1 MNNTIKT
8 YNYNFSSFVPTDG
21 RHAHLSNFRGD
32 GIIFTGIGAKT
43 GLIQTLISLFGEKLN
58 RDEVVELSIELNK
71 FNHEELHN
79 AKNLLHTLGMDNQ
92 YRKSFDDEGNKLKES
107 VIIKPNFDEAWSNL
121 HFLLFGERFLKILD
135 FDLSLIDLVN
145 IANQKDSLA
154 FRLEARDVEARYWGM
169 EMLKQIGGDSW

>member
-8 YNYNFSSFVPTDG
+8 YNYSFSSFAPVDG
-21 RHAHLSNFRGD
+21 RHHFLRNFKGD
-32 GIIFTGIGAKT
+32 GRIFTGIGAKT
-43 GLIQTLISLFGEKLN
+43 RLIQTLISLFEDSEKLN
-58 RDEVVELSIELNK
+58 RDGIVELSIELSK

-92 YRKSFDDEGNKLKES
+92 YRKFFDDEGNELKES

-121 HFLLFGERFLKILD
+121 HFLLFGLNWKKILY

-154 FRLEARDVEARYWGM
+154 FRLDYIDVE
-169 EMLKQIGGDSW
+169 DSW

>member
-8 YNYNFSSFVPTDG
+8 YNYSFSSFAPVDG
-21 RHAHLSNFRGD
+21 RHHFLRNFKGD
-32 GIIFTGIGAKT
+32 GRIFTGIGAKT
-43 GLIQTLISLFGEKLN
+43 RLIQTLISLFEDSEKLN
-58 RDEVVELSIELNK
+58 RDGIVELSIELSK

-92 YRKSFDDEGNKLKES
+92 YRKFFDDEGNELKES

-121 HFLLFGERFLKILD
+121 HFLLFGEKWKKILY

-154 FRLEARDVEARYWGM
+154 FRLDYIDVE
-169 EMLKQIGGDSW
+169 DSW

>member
-8 YNYNFSSFVPTDG
+8 YNYSFSSFAPVDG
-21 RHAHLSNFRGD
+21 RHHFLRNFKGD
-32 GIIFTGIGAKT
+32 GRIFTGIGAKT
-43 GLIQTLISLFGEKLN
+43 RLIQTLISLFEDSEKLN
-58 RDEVVELSIELNK
+58 RDGIVELSIELNK

-92 YRKSFDDEGNKLKES
+92 YRKFFDDEGNELKES
-107 VIIKPNFDEAWSNL
+107 VIIKPNFHLAWYNL
-121 HFLLFGERFLKILD
+121 HFLLFGEKWKKILY

-154 FRLEARDVEARYWGM
+154 FRLDYIDVE
-169 EMLKQIGGDSW
+169 DSW

>member
-8 YNYNFSSFVPTDG
+8 YNYSFSSFAPTDG
-21 RHAHLSNFRGD
+21 RHHFLRNFKGD
-32 GIIFTGIGAKT
+32 GRIFTGIGAKT
-43 GLIQTLISLFGEKLN
+43 RLIQTLISLFEGEKADEFGLPLN

-92 YRKSFDDEGNKLKES
+92 YRKFFDDEGNELKES

-121 HFLLFGERFLKILD
+121 HFLLFGEKWKKILY

-154 FRLEARDVEARYWGM
+154 SRLDYIELE
-169 EMLKQIGGDSW
+169 DSW

>member
-8 YNYNFSSFVPTDG
+8 YNYSFSSFAPVDG
-21 RHAHLSNFRGD
+21 RHHFLRNFKGD
-32 GIIFTGIGAKT
+32 GRIFTGIGAKT
-43 GLIQTLISLFGEKLN
+43 RLIQTLISLFEDSEKLN
-58 RDEVVELSIELNK
+58 RDGIVELSIELNK

-92 YRKSFDDEGNKLKES
+92 YRKSFDDEGNELKES

-121 HFLLFGERFLKILD
+121 HFLLFGLNWKKILY

-154 FRLEARDVEARYWGM
+154 FRLDYIDVE
-169 EMLKQIGGDSW
+169 DSW

>member
-8 YNYNFSSFVPTDG
+8 YNYSFSSFAPVDG
-21 RHAHLSNFRGD
+21 RHHFLRNFKGD
-32 GIIFTGIGAKT
+32 GRIFTGIGAKT
-43 GLIQTLISLFGEKLN
+43 RLIQTLISLFEDSEKLN
-58 RDEVVELSIELNK
+58 RDGIVELSIELSK

-92 YRKSFDDEGNKLKES
+92 YRKSFDDEGNELKES

-121 HFLLFGERFLKILD
+121 HFLLFGLNWKKILY

-154 FRLEARDVEARYWGM
+154 FRLDYIDVE
-169 EMLKQIGGDSW
+169 DSW

>member
-8 YNYNFSSFVPTDG
+8 YNYSFSSFAPVDG
-21 RHAHLSNFRGD
+21 RHHFLRNFKGD
-32 GIIFTGIGAKT
+32 GRIFTGIGAKT
-43 GLIQTLISLFGEKLN
+43 RLIQTLISLFEDSEKLN
-58 RDEVVELSIELNK
+58 RDGIVELSIELNK

-92 YRKSFDDEGNKLKES
+92 YRKSFDDEGNELKES

-121 HFLLFGERFLKILD
+121 HFLLFGEKWKKILY

-154 FRLEARDVEARYWGM
+154 FRLDYRDVE
-169 EMLKQIGGDSW
+169 DSW

>member
-8 YNYNFSSFVPTDG
+8 YNYSFSSFAPVDG
-21 RHAHLSNFRGD
+21 RHHFLRNFRGD
-32 GIIFTGIGAKT
+32 GRIFTGIGAKT
-43 GLIQTLISLFGEKLN
+43 RLIQTLISLFGEKADEFGLPLN

-92 YRKSFDDEGNKLKES
+92 YKKFFDDEGNELPPTILGGKES
-107 VIIKPNFDEAWSNL
+107 VIIKPNFDEAWRNL
-121 HFLLFGERFLKILD
+121 HFLLFGLNWKVTLYY
-135 FDLSLIDLVN
+135 DLSLIDLVN

-154 FRLEARDVEARYWGM
+154 FRLDYIELE
-169 EMLKQIGGDSW
+169 DSW

>member
-8 YNYNFSSFVPTDG
+8 YNYSFSSFAPVDG
-21 RHAHLSNFRGD
+21 RHHFLRNFKGD
-32 GIIFTGIGAKT
+32 GRIFTGIGAKT
-43 GLIQTLISLFGEKLN
+43 RLIQTLISLFEDSEKLN
-58 RDEVVELSIELNK
+58 RDGIVELSIELNK

-92 YRKSFDDEGNKLKES
+92 YRKFFDDEGNELKES

-121 HFLLFGERFLKILD
+121 HFLLFGEKWKKILY

-154 FRLEARDVEARYWGM
+154 FRLDYIDVE
-169 EMLKQIGGDSW
+169 DSW

>member
-8 YNYNFSSFVPTDG
+8 YNYSFSSFAPVDG
-21 RHAHLSNFRGD
+21 RHHFLRNFKGD
-32 GIIFTGIGAKT
+32 GRIFTGIGAKT
-43 GLIQTLISLFGEKLN
+43 RLIQTLISLFEDSEKLN
-58 RDEVVELSIELNK
+58 RDGIVELSIELNK

-92 YRKSFDDEGNKLKES
+92 YRKFFDDEGNELKES

-121 HFLLFGERFLKILD
+121 HFLLFGLNWKKILY

-154 FRLEARDVEARYWGM
+154 FRLDYIDVE
-169 EMLKQIGGDSW
+169 DSW

>member
-8 YNYNFSSFVPTDG
+8 YNYSFSSFAPVDG
-21 RHAHLSNFRGD
+21 RHHFLRNFKGD
-32 GIIFTGIGAKT
+32 GRIFTGIGAKT
-43 GLIQTLISLFGEKLN
+43 RLIQTLISLFEDSEKLN
-58 RDEVVELSIELNK
+58 RDGIVELSIELSK

-92 YRKSFDDEGNKLKES
+92 YRKSFDDEGNELKES

-121 HFLLFGERFLKILD
+121 HFLLFGEKWKKILY

-154 FRLEARDVEARYWGM
+154 FRLDYIDVE
-169 EMLKQIGGDSW
+169 DSW